1 MKFNFNLITQY
12 KGLRK
17 EIYVLCVG
25 RIVTSL
31 GSMIWPMLTLVMSQK
46 MGFDASDIS
55 IYMVVGSLIM
65 MPANLIGGKLA
76 DRVNKRRLIIYCDIV
91 SIICYI
97 ICGIIPL
104 SITTIVI
111 IIFAGI
117 FQNMEGPAYYSLT
130 SDFSEVKDRER
141 AYSLGYLCMNLGMV
155 LAPTLGGILFKEHI
169 GLMFIINGVSIGV
182 STLLIFT
189 LIKDITPVEDLSEE
203 AEYQNSKSE
212 KGILS
217 VIKNN
222 KTVFL
227 FLVIISIYYSSY
239 GQWGYLMP
247 LDMGMAHGED
257 GAVIYGT
264 VSSLNCII
272 VVVFTPIITK
282 LFKKFT
288 EANKLL
294 TGELLLGAGFALF
307 ITMLGNIPIYYVAIF
322 FFTLGEIFSTIAEG
336 PYVSRRIPASHRG
349 RINGI
354 SSVLGT
360 LISGATDLTVGHVY
374 DSSGSGIAWAV
385 VISLLGLAAVLTVV
399 LGRIDRKKYPKLY
412 KKSGSEEETEE

>member
-1 MKFNFNLITQY
+1 MKFNFSLLTQY

-17 EIYVLCVG
+17 EIYVLCIG

-31 GSMIWPMLTLVMSQK
+31 GSMIWPMLTLIMSQK
-46 MGFDASDIS
+46 MNLEASDIA
-55 IYMVVGSLIM
+55 IYMVVSSLIM
-65 MPANLIGGKLA
+65 MPANIIGGKLA
-76 DRVNKRRLIIYCDIV
+76 DKVNKRRLIIYCDIV
-91 SIICYI
+91 SIISYI
-97 ICGIIPL
+97 ICGLIPL
-104 SITTIVI
+104 SIATIVI
-111 IIFAGI
+111 MVFAGI
-117 FQNMEGPAYYSLT
+117 FQNMEGPAYYSLS
-130 SDFSEVKDRER
+130 SDLTAVKDRER
-141 AYSLGYLCMNLGMV
+141 VYSLSYLCMNLGMI
-155 LAPTLGGILFKEHI
+155 LAPTLGGILFKTNI

-182 STLLIFT
+182 STVLIFT

-203 AEYQNSKSE
+203 AEYQNTKNE
-212 KGILS
+212 KGLFS

-272 VVVFTPIITK
+272 VVIFTPIITK

-294 TGELLLGAGFALF
+294 TGEILLGTGFALF
-307 ITMLGNIPIYYVAIF
+307 ITMIGHIPVYYAAIF
-322 FFTLGEIFSTIAEG
+322 LFTIGEIFSTVAEG

-354 SSVLGT
+354 SAVLGT
-360 LISGATDLTVGHVY
+360 LITGATDLTVGNVY
-374 DSSGSGIAWAV
+374 DSAGSGVAWAV
-385 VISLLGLAAVLTVV
+385 VISLLAVAAVMTII

-412 KKSGSEEETEE
+412 KSSDEETNPEE